1 MADDLV
7 KRINSAIDVLQAVA
21 DGAAAFDK
29 SGAPPVMGLLT
40 EAIASLATKDAE
52 IANLR
57 ADLKVKEIALDEAM
71 AQGERQRAEIEG
83 LREALEYA
91 KRHIHT
97 CVDLPTM
104 VCYVCQHI
112 DRALSQSHADLLA
125 RREAERKVIEA
136 AMAWQEAIATEGI
149 AADESVSLCD
159 AMDALAALAEQ
170 EAKGDDRG

>member
-57 ADLKVKEIALDEAM
+57 ADL
-71 AQGERQRAEIEG
+71 
-83 LREALEYA
+83 
-91 KRHIHT
+91 
-97 CVDLPTM
+97 
-104 VCYVCQHI
+104 
-112 DRALSQSHADLLA
+112 LA

-136 AMAWQEAIATEGI
+136 EMAWQEAIATEGI